1 MRAHPEKGGG
11 GLMNVHSP
19 KSGTLGT
26 SLVKRT
32 EVAQKGAIGSLFI
45 TYIYVYLSI

>member
-1 MRAHPEKGGG
+1 
-11 GLMNVHSP
+11 MNVHSP

-26 SLVKRT
+26 SLVTERILGT

-45 TYIYVYLSI
+45 TYIYVYLSIWSAD